1 MADGVTG
8 GGGEE
13 VRKGKFF
20 DAEEMKTQDVCEG
33 MGRVLV
39 ALRTQRPLVLCLTN
53 DVVRNFTA
61 NLLLAAHAVPAMLA
75 DAEEAEEMMK
85 SCAQGLLV
93 NVGTYTEQQ
102 ARTQRAAVRCAGE
115 LGIPWV
121 LDPVAVG
128 LLSARTRFC
137 HEIMRLAPPTLI
149 RGNASEIMALAG
161 QNAVTRGPE
170 STDDGLTALPAAQQL
185 ARSTGAAVLVTGAVD
200 YATDGQTT
208 EAISGGSELTTRVTG
223 MGCAMGALAAALCA
237 VADSP
242 LQAAIIV
249 ARLFKMAA
257 ETAAQT
263 TTRTGS
269 YAVAFLDALN
279 EMEGRTNG
287 RAGRGE
293 KEQP

>member
-1 MADGVTG
+1 
-8 GGGEE
+8 
-13 VRKGKFF
+13 
-20 DAEEMKTQDVCEG
+20 MKSQDVHEG
-33 MGRVLV
+33 MGKVLV
-39 ALRTQRPLVLCLTN
+39 ALRTRRPLVLCLTN
-53 DVVRNFTA
+53 EVVRNFTA

-75 DAEEAEEMMK
+75 DAGEAEEMMK

-115 LGIPWV
+115 LGVPWV

-137 HEIMRLAPPTLI
+137 REIMQLTPPTLI

-161 QNAVTRGPE
+161 ESTATRGPE
-170 STDDGLTALPAAQQL
+170 STDDSVAALPAAQQL

-200 YATDGQTT
+200 YATDGRTT
-208 EAISGGSELTTRVTG
+208 EAIGGGSELTIRVTG

-242 LQAAIIV
+242 LRAAIVV
-249 ARLFKMAA
+249 ARLFKTVA
-257 ETAAQT
+257 ETAAKT
-263 TTRTGS
+263 ATGTGS
-269 YAVAFLDALN
+269 YAVAFLDALD
-279 EMEGRTNG
+279 EVVRTTTTRSTRYEVRSTKYAKPGNG
-287 RAGRGE
+287 GGVGE
-293 KEQP
+293 R